1 MDTPT
6 SNEEFQLDYSY
17 RLLVR
22 DVWKFLLP
30 YRGRFLLGSI
40 LRASGDITY
49 LYTAYALAKLIAFFT
64 HYSPGASLHD
74 FWIILILWAV
84 THSYLTVSRQ
94 GAKYLCYQIAERV
107 GVDGQLAGLKHLQ
120 SLDIAWHETE
130 NTGNKLKRVHN
141 GGEALMRLLRI
152 WVDNLIEIVINL
164 VGMVAVIAFTDGAV
178 AIIVFVF
185 LLTYLCIALP
195 LARRASKVARLVNQ
209 LDEDFGG
216 LAFEFLNNIRSVKA
230 MGMFMRLWKILQE
243 QSERLYE
250 ALASRAARFRS
261 KAAIQEMW
269 AHLFRI
275 IAMVVIVYGIV
286 HGRYEVGFLILFNF
300 YFTQLRLSV
309 AELAEVSQEITISR
323 YRIARLQDILNE
335 TIKIDDETGKGAF
348 PRNWKKI
355 SLKNVSFAYG
365 DNEVLK
371 DISFDIKRGER
382 LGIVGLSGAGK
393 STLFKLLLKEYEDF
407 SGEIL
412 FDDASITKIKKS
424 SYFQRVAVV
433 LQETEVFNFSLR
445 DNITIVDE
453 SQKDDARSLKR
464 AITTAHVDDFM
475 YKLPNGIDTLIGEK
489 GVKLSGGEKQRLGIA
504 RAVYKQPE
512 ILFLD
517 EATSHLDLESEEK
530 IRDSLHQFF
539 QTVTAVVIAH
549 RLTTIREMDRILV
562 IEGGS
567 IIEEGSF
574 DELYKKRGRF
584 FDLWEKQKL

>member
-1 MDTPT
+1 MDAPIL
-6 SNEEFQLDYSY
+6 NEESQLDYSY
-17 RLLVR
+17 RSLVK
-22 DVWKFLLP
+22 DVWKFLRL
-30 YRGRFLLGSI
+30 YRGKFWLGTI

-49 LYTAYALAKLIAFFT
+49 LYTAYALAQLIAFFT
-64 HYSPGASLHD
+64 DYKSGASLHG
-74 FWIILILWAV
+74 FWVLLVLWAV
-84 THSYLTVSRQ
+84 THAYLTVSRQ
-94 GAKYLCYQIAERV
+94 AAKYLCYQVAERV
-107 GVDGQLAGLKHLQ
+107 GVDGQLAGLKHLHA
-120 SLDIAWHETE
+120 LDIAWHETE

-152 WVDNLIEIVINL
+152 WVDNLIEIFINL
-164 VGMVAVIAFTDGAV
+164 VGMVIIIGFTDGIV
-178 AIIVFVF
+178 AGIMIIF

-230 MGMFMRLWKILQE
+230 MGMFRRLWKILEE

-250 ALASRAARFRS
+250 ALARRAARFRS
-261 KAAIQEMW
+261 KSAIQEMW

-275 IAMVVIVYGIV
+275 IAMVVIVYGIIRGHYQV
-286 HGRYEVGFLILFNF
+286 SFLLLFNF
-300 YFTQLRLSV
+300 YFTQLRISV

-335 TIKIDDETGKGAF
+335 PVNIDNEIGKIAF
-348 PRNWKKI
+348 PRAWKKI
-355 SLKNVSFAYG
+355 SLQNVSFAYG
-365 DNEVLK
+365 TNEVLK
-371 DISFDIKRGER
+371 NISFDINRGER
-382 LGIVGLSGAGK
+382 VGIVGLSGAGK

-407 SGEIL
+407 IGEIV
-412 FDDASITKIKKS
+412 FDKTPIQTIAKS
-424 SYFQRVAVV
+424 GYFKRVAVV
-433 LQETEVFNFSLR
+433 LQETEVFNFSLK
-445 DNITIVDE
+445 DNITIVNE
-453 SQKDDARSLKR
+453 SEKEDAKNIKR
-464 AITTAHVDDFM
+464 ALAIAHVDDFM
-475 YKLPNGIDTLIGEK
+475 YKLPSGMDTLIGEK

-504 RAVYKQPE
+504 RAVYKQPD

-562 IEGGS
+562 IEGGR

-574 DELYKKRGRF
+574 DELYKKCGRF